1 MNLFKAIGGG
11 LALGLRSW
19 RIALLLWLMGLLF
32 ALPAAVFIE
41 EAVHEYIGSSLA
53 HETLRGPMD
62 LAWLEE
68 FLDQAG
74 GMSSTIEPSRL
85 SPAAVIDNLELWFS
99 GDLFKENLGLAAL
112 GILFGLF
119 WTLMSGGVLAQLTR
133 PEDHQ
138 GLAPFLAA
146 SSRYFFRFLRLVLVA
161 GLAYYGIYRFSTWLF
176 PRIEQA
182 TRDVTVEGTVLAY
195 NLIAAAFVALLL
207 ILVKVVVDYAKIG
220 TVIEERRSMS
230 IAGLRAIQLVV
241 THPIRTLSVYFS
253 MGLLGL
259 LLTAVYFFLAPDVAA
274 SGLGPMVLALV
285 VGQLYLLLRW
295 MVRISL
301 LGAESIVFQSIHG
314 YRRQGASRL

>member
-11 LALGLRSW
+11 LVMGSRSW

-41 EAVHEYIGSSLA
+41 EAVHEFIGSSLA

-62 LAWLEE
+62 LAWLQE
-68 FLDQAG
+68 FLDEAG
-74 GMSSTIEPSRL
+74 GMSSTVEPSRL
-85 SPAAVIDNLELWFS
+85 SPAAVLDNLELWFS
-99 GDLFKENLGLAAL
+99 GDLFTENLGLAAL

-119 WTLMSGGVLAQLTR
+119 WTLMSGGVLAHLTG
-133 PEDHQ
+133 PEDHR

-146 SSRYFFRFLRLVLVA
+146 SSRYFFRFFRLVVAA

-176 PRIEQA
+176 PSIERA

-195 NLIAAAFVALLL
+195 NLVGAAFVLLL
-207 ILVKVVVDYAKIG
+207 LVLVKVIVDYAKIG

-230 IAGLRAIQLVV
+230 LAAVRAVQLVV
-241 THPIRTLSVYFS
+241 THPVRTLGVYFS

-259 LLTAVYFFLAPDVAA
+259 LLTAVYFFLVPDVAG
-274 SGLGPMVLALV
+274 SGLGPVVLALV
-285 VGQLYLLLRW
+285 IGQVYLLLRW
-295 MVRISL
+295 TLRIGL
-301 LGAESIVFQSIHG
+301 LGAESIVFQSIRG
-314 YRRQGASRL
+314 YRRRVASRL